1 METEMDT
8 TSSRKLRTRDAAH
21 YLRISSSTLA
31 TMRLRGDGPP
41 YSLAG
46 RRVILYDQHDLESW
60 LEQSRR
66 VSSAGSKSLR

>member
-1 METEMDT
+1 METEMDS

-31 TMRLRGDGPP
+31 KMRLRGDGPP

-46 RRVILYDQHDLESW
+46 RRVILYDQHDLDEW
-60 LEQSRR
+60 LGRTRR
-66 VSSAGSKSLR
+66 VSTRGARDAA